1 MQKKVALAPLCLK
14 GRLLEVIQLEA
25 IEPWAY
31 TACLKKRGKKVWGQ
45 CSQEELISP

>member
-1 MQKKVALAPLCLK
+1 MQKKVALAPLCLR

-31 TACLKKRGKKVWGQ
+31 TACLKKRGGGKSGANVVKKN
-45 CSQEELISP
+45 

>member
-1 MQKKVALAPLCLK
+1 MYQSICKKKKVALTPLCLE

-31 TACLKKRGKKVWGQ
+31 TGCLKNGGKKSLGPV
-45 CSQEELISP
+45 